1 MPRCCF
7 QCPRWQLSQ
16 WKNEGGRLLSR
27 EPSTTQWMRASC
39 LDLCDDSDDSCLP
52 RSLQGSTSWKELHAE
67 THSIVRETFSR
78 IEGLKLFNALGSAAC
93 LPCFV
98 WHCLATVA
106 LQQLHSHMRTIS
118 LQFSTVSNCR
128 LLKQGAIAANKGLRG
143 P

>member
-93 LPCFV
+93 LPCP
-98 WHCLATVA
+98 CLALFGHRRTSPA
-106 LQQLHSHMRTIS
+106 AQPHATYSFTILHCFQLPFTQARCHSS
-118 LQFSTVSNCR
+118 
-128 LLKQGAIAANKGLRG
+128 K
-143 P
+143 